1 MWKPGFVRR
10 IGGVIECV
18 LKASDMNKPE
28 HAVSGYAALT
38 RPTGLTLEAIDD
50 RNKIHQETEA
60 L

>member
-1 MWKPGFVRR
+1 
-10 IGGVIECV
+10 
-18 LKASDMNKPE
+18 MNKPE